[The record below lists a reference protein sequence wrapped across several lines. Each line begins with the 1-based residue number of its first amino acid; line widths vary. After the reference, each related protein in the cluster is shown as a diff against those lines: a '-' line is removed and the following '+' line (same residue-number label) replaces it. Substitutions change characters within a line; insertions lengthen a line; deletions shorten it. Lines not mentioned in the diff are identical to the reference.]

1 MRLITKLWKERAS
14 VDYTDS
20 IKSFNFVR
28 ISAVIEWQKIRELV
42 FFRSRERGHLRFFL
56 SDRFQGGRP
65 VFSTTTTTTVHL
77 TKANSFFGGIPV
89 IQTSISA
96 TRETAPRFSPILHAQ
111 ARMYKLLSCRGKP
124 AFSTLFQP
132 VSNLNVH
139 ILLFITGPCP
149 PENLAKWT
157 SLNLRAGWCF
167 DTYFPPLVP
176 VRRACFERRF
186 KVASII
192 ETLPATVPIPFVCR
206 SRLLLDVCNMRFRV
220 NVSRG
225 VIKWKSS
232 RCLIN

>member
-1 MRLITKLWKERAS
+1 MIQIAIKPYTVRLITKLWKERAS

-20 IKSFNFVR
+20 TKSFNFVR

-65 VFSTTTTTTVHL
+65 VFSTTTTVHL

-124 AFSTLFQP
+124 
-132 VSNLNVH
+132 
-139 ILLFITGPCP
+139 
-149 PENLAKWT
+149 
-157 SLNLRAGWCF
+157 
-167 DTYFPPLVP
+167 
-176 VRRACFERRF
+176 RACVFNPISTRF
-186 KVASII
+186 KLKRTYTFIYHGA
-192 ETLPATVPIPFVCR
+192 
-206 SRLLLDVCNMRFRV
+206 
-220 NVSRG
+220 VS
-225 VIKWKSS
+225 S
-232 RCLIN
+232 